1 MGGVSVLKSLES
13 GNRVPGME
21 FRGLFRKAMLA
32 GFTLWNAPQWVRRA
46 GLGTTAAFGEPCAE
60 W

>member
-1 MGGVSVLKSLES
+1 MLKSLES
-13 GNRVPGME
+13 GNRAPGME

-32 GFTLWNAPQWVRRA
+32 GLCTLWNAHQGVSRA
-46 GLGTTAAFGEPCAE
+46 GLGTTAAFGQPCAE

>member
-1 MGGVSVLKSLES
+1 MLKSLES
-13 GNRVPGME
+13 GNRAPGME

-32 GFTLWNAPQWVRRA
+32 GFTLWNAHQGVSRA
-46 GLGTTAAFGEPCAE
+46 GLGTTAAFGQPCAE